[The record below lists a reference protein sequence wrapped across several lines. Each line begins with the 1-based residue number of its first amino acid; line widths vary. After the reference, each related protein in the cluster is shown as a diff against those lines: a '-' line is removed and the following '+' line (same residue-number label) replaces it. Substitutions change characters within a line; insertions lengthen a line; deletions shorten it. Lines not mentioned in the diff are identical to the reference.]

1 MKLSEKLDAFLRR
14 HQRLFLL
21 LVLLLTVFTVGVIRS
36 SASKGQALVYQAF

>member
-21 LVLLLTVFTVGVIRS
+21 LVLLLTAFTVGVIRS
-36 SASKGQALVYQAF
+36 SGPKGQVLLYQAF